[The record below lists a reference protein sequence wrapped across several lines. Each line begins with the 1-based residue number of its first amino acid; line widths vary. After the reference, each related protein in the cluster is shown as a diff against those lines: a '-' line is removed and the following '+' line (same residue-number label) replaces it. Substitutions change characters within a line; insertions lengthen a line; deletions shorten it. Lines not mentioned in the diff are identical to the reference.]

1 MAAAK
6 PKIRVAL
13 SGSGTKAPSHCGA
26 LAAIE
31 DAGYEIV
38 ELAGTSGGALCA
50 ALYACGMKAAA
61 LRDLVMGM
69 DWSPLMAISPW
80 SILTGK
86 GYCSGDALLKMM
98 VEKTG
103 GKTFAEL
110 DIDLT
115 IMASDVSSEV
125 PYQFDRKLT
134 PDIPV
139 ALAGRA
145 SSSIP
150 IVFAPVLI
158 ESAVLMDGALVVNLP
173 VDLLTVDSIPR
184 LGVELTAKCEPF
196 RPGHHGLNKIVPHL
210 IDLMIQ
216 STEDAHIELGK
227 LKGAQVVQVDTS
239 FASPLD
245 RKMPM
250 VTRERLYANGYAETT
265 AALAILGEPLSLAPK

>member
-1 MAAAK
+1 MK
-6 PKIRVAL
+6 PKLRVAL
-13 SGSGTKAPSHCGA
+13 SGSGTKAPAHVGA

-31 DAGYEIV
+31 NAGFEIV

-50 ALYACGMKAAA
+50 GLYACGMRA
-61 LRDLVMGM
+61 LALHDLVMGM
-69 DWSPLMAISPW
+69 DWTPLMAISPW
-80 SILTGK
+80 SILAGK
-86 GYCSGDALLKMM
+86 GYCSGDALLKFMTTQ
-98 VEKTG
+98 TG
-103 GKTFAEL
+103 GKTFADL

-125 PYQFDRKLT
+125 PYRFDRQLT
-134 PDIPV
+134 PGIPV

-145 SSSIP
+145 SASIP

-158 ESAVLMDGALVVNLP
+158 GSAVLMDGGLVVNLP

-184 LGVELTAKCEPF
+184 LGVELTSKCEPF
-196 RPGHHGLNKIVPHL
+196 KPRHHGLNKVVPHL

-245 RKMPM
+245 RKMPLA
-250 VTRERLYANGYAETT
+250 TRERLYANGYAETA
-265 AALAILGEPLSLAPK
+265 AALAKMAAPAVAA

>member
-1 MAAAK
+1 MK
-6 PKIRVAL
+6 PIRVAL
-13 SGSGTKAPSHCGA
+13 SGSGTKAPSHVGA

-50 ALYACGMKAAA
+50 ALYACGMRAPA
-61 LRDLVMGM
+61 LHDLVMQM
-69 DWSPLMAISPW
+69 DWAPLMAVSPW
-80 SILTGK
+80 SILAGK
-86 GYCSGDALLKMM
+86 GYCSGDALLKFMTAQ
-98 VEKTG
+98 TG
-103 GKTFAEL
+103 GKTFADLE
-110 DIDLT
+110 IDLT

-125 PYQFDRKLT
+125 PYRFDRQLT
-134 PDIPV
+134 PGIPV

-145 SSSIP
+145 SASIP

-158 ESAVLMDGALVVNLP
+158 GSAVLMDGGLVVNLP
-173 VDLLTVDSIPR
+173 VDLLTVDSTPR
-184 LGVELTAKCEPF
+184 LGVELTSQCEPF
-196 RPGHHGLNKIVPHL
+196 KPGHQGLNKIVPHL

-245 RKMPM
+245 RKMTLA
-250 VTRERLYANGYAETT
+250 TRERLYANGYAATSL
-265 AALAILGEPLSLAPK
+265 ALAKMAAPAHAYNF

>member
-1 MAAAK
+1 MTAAVK

-13 SGSGTKAPSHCGA
+13 SGSGTKAPAHVGA
-26 LAAIE
+26 LAAVE

-50 ALYACGMKAAA
+50 GLYACGMKASA
-61 LRDLVMGM
+61 LRELVMAM
-69 DWSPLMAISPW
+69 DWAPLMAVSPW
-80 SILTGK
+80 SILSGK
-86 GYCSGDALLKMM
+86 GYCSGNVLLKFMTTQ
-98 VEKTG
+98 TG
-103 GKTFAEL
+103 GKTFADL
-110 DIDLT
+110 AIDLT
-115 IMASDVSSEV
+115 VMASDVSSEV
-125 PYQFDRKLT
+125 PYRFDRHLT

-145 SSSIP
+145 SASIP

-158 ESAVLMDGALVVNLP
+158 GGAVLMDGGLVVNLP
-173 VDLLTVDSIPR
+173 VDLLSVDSIPR
-184 LGVELTAKCEPF
+184 LGVELTSQCEPF
-196 RPGHHGLNKIVPHL
+196 KPGHHGLNKIVPHL

-245 RKMPM
+245 RKMALA
-250 VTRERLYANGYAETT
+250 TRERLYANGYAATS
-265 AALAILGEPLSLAPK
+265 AALARMAAPAVAA

>member
-1 MAAAK
+1 MMASVK

-13 SGSGTKAPSHCGA
+13 SGSGTKAPAHVGA
-26 LAAIE
+26 LAAVE

-50 ALYACGMKAAA
+50 ALYACGMRASA
-61 LRDLVMGM
+61 LRALVMAM
-69 DWSPLMAISPW
+69 DWAPLMAISPW
-80 SILTGK
+80 SILTGR
-86 GYCSGDALLKMM
+86 GYCSGDALLKFMA
-98 VEKTG
+98 EQTG
-103 GKTFAEL
+103 GKTFSDL
-110 DIDLT
+110 TVDLT

-125 PYQFDRKLT
+125 PYRFDRHLT
-134 PDIPV
+134 PNIPV

-145 SSSIP
+145 SASIP
-150 IVFAPVLI
+150 IVFVPVLI
-158 ESAVLMDGALVVNLP
+158 DGAVLMDGGLVVNLP

-184 LGVELTAKCEPF
+184 LGVELTSQCEPF
-196 RPGHHGLNKIVPHL
+196 KLGHHGLNKVVPHL

-245 RKMPM
+245 RKMLLA
-250 VTRERLYANGYAETT
+250 TRQRLYANGYAATA
-265 AALAILGEPLSLAPK
+265 AALAKMAVAA